1 MGPTCLLDT
10 DDLIA
15 PRIAYALVQAI
26 PEEVFVLP
34 LAPFR
39 FNEHHRD

>member
-10 DDLIA
+10 DDLIVS
-15 PRIAYALVQAI
+15 RIAYALAQAI

-34 LAPFR
+34 LAPFG
-39 FNEHHRD
+39 FNGHHRD